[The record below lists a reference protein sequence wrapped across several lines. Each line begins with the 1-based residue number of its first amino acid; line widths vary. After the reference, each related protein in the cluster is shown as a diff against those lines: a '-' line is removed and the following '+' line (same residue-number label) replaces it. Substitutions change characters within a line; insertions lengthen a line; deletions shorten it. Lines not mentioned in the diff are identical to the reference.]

1 MSKRKTTEQF
11 IIDVI
16 KVHNNFYDYSLVAY
30 KDCKTKI
37 KIICPI
43 HGIFEQ
49 QSGSHLSGCGC
60 PICCGGIKFNTEEF
74 IEKSKLVHNNFYDY
88 SLVDYIN
95 AHIKIKIICPIHGIF
110 EQVPNSHLLGNGC
123 RKCATYLTHQKQK
136 FNTEEFI
143 EKSKLVHNNFY
154 DYSLVDYINAQS
166 RIKII
171 CPIHGVFEQIPNNHL
186 RDRGCKKCAG
196 TVKSNTEEFIE
207 KSKLVHNNFYDYS
220 LVEYIDARIKIK
232 IICPI
237 HGIFE
242 QVPNS
247 HLNGNGC
254 SKCNSSKGEI
264 EIENHLKN
272 NNIFYV
278 NQKRFKDCI
287 NIKPLPFDFYL
298 SDYNI
303 CIEYDGEQHF
313 RSVKTWGGEERF
325 IISKKKDAIK
335 TKYCEDNGIKLI
347 RIPYWEKDN
356 IEDILKKEVI

>member
-60 PICCGGIKFNTEEF
+60 PICCGGI
-74 IEKSKLVHNNFYDY
+74 
-88 SLVDYIN
+88 
-95 AHIKIKIICPIHGIF
+95 
-110 EQVPNSHLLGNGC
+110 
-123 RKCATYLTHQKQK
+123 K